1 MKLEVQQYK
10 KSIYEIGLPK
20 EQESIIWDFYVT
32 KSIAGSSSQK
42 RSLADYGLK
51 KIPFEQM
58 LKAGGI
64 DSEHKLILLANS
76 ITQTLKD
83 NDLDIG
89 NEKKPV
95 AIDVETPRIVC
106 ITPYS
111 IADTNKPKA
120 KVGEG
125 ESVLTHIR
133 NAFAHGNTYF
143 FDNGNVLLEDK
154 NKNTV
159 TARLILPLQA
169 LLDWIKIIDSNNN
182 FYILHDN
189 LDNEK

>member
-1 MKLEVQQYK
+1 MKLIVQQYK
-10 KSIYEIGLPK
+10 KSIYEIDLPK

-42 RSLADYGLK
+42 RSLSDYGLK

-58 LKAGGI
+58 LKSGGI
-64 DSEHKLILLANS
+64 DSEHKVILLANS
-76 ITQTLKD
+76 ITQTLKN

-89 NEKKPV
+89 SEKNPI

-143 FDNGNVLLEDK
+143 FYNGNVLLEDK
-154 NKNTV
+154 NKSTV

-182 FYILHDN
+182 FYIFHDTLN
-189 LDNEK
+189 NGK